1 MVWAMGAPHH
11 EAADDDKHTMSRK
24 RRPGMIG
31 IVRIAL
37 SRPYTFVV
45 AALLILIFGVLSA
58 VRTPTDILP
67 NIGIPVV
74 AAVWTYNGMSPEDMS
89 GRVVYYYERS
99 LSAQVN
105 DIQHIESQSMFGYA
119 VVKIFF
125 QPSVDINAALAQV
138 GAASQTVL
146 KQLPPGINPP
156 QILEFSASSVPIL
169 QLALSS
175 KTLSQTSLF
184 DFGQN
189 FIRPQLAT
197 VHGAALP
204 SPYGGKVRQIQIDL
218 DQHALQSRGL
228 SAQDVVVALAQQN
241 LITPVGTQKIGQ
253 FEWNIALNDAPRA
266 IDELGDLPVKR
277 VNGTIVYMRD
287 VAHVRDGAPPQT
299 NIVHVDGTHAVLMT
313 VLKSGAASTLD
324 IIARVK
330 SLLPQ
335 IKQSL
340 PPSLKLT
347 AVGDQSVFVTSA
359 VVGVIREGLIAAGL
373 TGLLILVFLGSWRS
387 TLIITISIPLA
398 ILFSVTMLSVLGES
412 INVMTLGGL
421 ALAVGILVDD
431 ATVTIENI
439 NYHLEMG
446 KEVETAILDGARQ
459 IVVPA
464 TVSLLCICIVFVP
477 MFGLGGVA
485 GYLFRPLAEAVVFAM
500 IGSYLLS
507 RTLVPTLANF
517 LLHKHVHVSGPA
529 AHATARKSLFA
540 RFNRGFERRFEQVRT
555 GYVGLLELALVW
567 RTRTIIG
574 FFAVVLLSFGL
585 LPFLGRNFF
594 PTVDSNQ
601 IKLHVR
607 AQTGTRIEDVS
618 ALVGRVEQA
627 IRARMIPPEH
637 LDSIVDN
644 IGMPVSGINLAY
656 GNSGT
661 IGEEDADVLISL
673 KGATANGYIRR
684 MRERLPREFPGT
696 VFSFLPSDIITQI
709 VNFGLPAPI
718 DLQVVGNNL
727 KANRVYADM
736 LLQKISRIPG
746 VADARIEQ
754 AFNEP
759 TLHVNVDRSLASLV
773 GVTEQDAATSMLDT
787 LAGSIQ
793 TAPTFWLNPKN
804 GVSYPIVVQTPQYDL
819 DDLNQL
825 QNTPVG
831 KAGKTELLGG
841 LSKME
846 TGTSDAVVSHYNVRP
861 VIDIYATPQGRD
873 LGAIAADIDR
883 IVADNASTVPRGSQ
897 VTLRGQ
903 VTTMTSAYSQLVGG
917 LAFAILLIYLLIVV
931 NFQSWTD
938 PAVIV
943 MALPGALAGIVWMLF
958 LTGTT
963 LSVPALTGAIMC
975 MGVATANSILVI
987 SFARERMASG
997 LDAFEAAMESGATRF
1012 RPVLMTA
1019 LAMIIGMGPTA
1030 LSAEQNA
1037 PLGRAVIGGLLFAT
1051 VATLFVVPTIFSVAH
1066 RKERSSRGLPAGA
1079 VPAE

>member
-1 MVWAMGAPHH
+1 
-11 EAADDDKHTMSRK
+11 
-24 RRPGMIG
+24 MIG

-74 AAVWTYNGMSPEDMS
+74 AAVWSYNGMSPEDMS

-99 LSAQVN
+99 LSSQVN

-175 KTLSQTSLF
+175 KSLSQTSLF

-197 VHGAALP
+197 VQGAALP

-241 LITPVGTQKIGQ
+241 LITPVGTQKVGK
-253 FEWNIALNDAPRA
+253 FEWNVSLNDAPRE
-266 IDELGDLPVKR
+266 ISELGDLPVKR
-277 VNGTIVYMRD
+277 AGGTIVYMRD
-287 VAHVRDGAPPQT
+287 VAHVRDGSPPQT
-299 NIVHVDGTHAVLMT
+299 NVVHVDGTHAVLMT
-313 VLKSGAASTLD
+313 ILKSGAASTLD
-324 IIARVK
+324 IISHVK
-330 SLLPQ
+330 GLLPRL
-335 IKQSL
+335 KESL
-340 PPSLKLT
+340 PPSLQLK

-359 VVGVIREGLIAAGL
+359 VVGVVREGLIAAGL

-398 ILFSVTMLSVLGES
+398 ILFSVTMLSVLGET

-446 KEVETAILDGARQ
+446 KEVEGAIMDGARQ

-507 RTLVPTLANF
+507 RTLVPTLAKF
-517 LLHKHVHVSGPA
+517 LLQKHVHASGVQ
-529 AHATARKSLFA
+529 AHAAARASLFV
-540 RFNRGFERRFEQVRT
+540 RFNRGFEHRFEQVRT
-555 GYVGLLELALVW
+555 GYVGLLELAMVW
-567 RTRTIIG
+567 RARTIVG
-574 FFAVVLLSFGL
+574 FFAVVILSFGL
-585 LPFLGRNFF
+585 LPFLGSNFF
-594 PTVDSNQ
+594 PAVDSDQ

-673 KGATANGYIRR
+673 KGATGDAYIRR
-684 MRERLPREFPGT
+684 MRELLPRAF
-696 VFSFLPSDIITQI
+696 
-709 VNFGLPAPI
+709 PAPS
-718 DLQVVGNNL
+718 
-727 KANRVYADM
+727 
-736 LLQKISRIPG
+736 SRSCRRTSSP
-746 VADARIEQ
+746 
-754 AFNEP
+754 
-759 TLHVNVDRSLASLV
+759 RS
-773 GVTEQDAATSMLDT
+773 
-787 LAGSIQ
+787 
-793 TAPTFWLNPKN
+793 
-804 GVSYPIVVQTPQYDL
+804 
-819 DDLNQL
+819 
-825 QNTPVG
+825 
-831 KAGKTELLGG
+831 
-841 LSKME
+841 
-846 TGTSDAVVSHYNVRP
+846 
-861 VIDIYATPQGRD
+861 
-873 LGAIAADIDR
+873 
-883 IVADNASTVPRGSQ
+883 
-897 VTLRGQ
+897 
-903 VTTMTSAYSQLVGG
+903 
-917 LAFAILLIYLLIVV
+917 
-931 NFQSWTD
+931 
-938 PAVIV
+938 
-943 MALPGALAGIVWMLF
+943 
-958 LTGTT
+958 
-963 LSVPALTGAIMC
+963 
-975 MGVATANSILVI
+975 SIL
-987 SFARERMASG
+987 AC
-997 LDAFEAAMESGATRF
+997 L
-1012 RPVLMTA
+1012 RPST
-1019 LAMIIGMGPTA
+1019 
-1030 LSAEQNA
+1030 S
-1037 PLGRAVIGGLLFAT
+1037 
-1051 VATLFVVPTIFSVAH
+1051 
-1066 RKERSSRGLPAGA
+1066 RSSATI
-1079 VPAE
+1079 